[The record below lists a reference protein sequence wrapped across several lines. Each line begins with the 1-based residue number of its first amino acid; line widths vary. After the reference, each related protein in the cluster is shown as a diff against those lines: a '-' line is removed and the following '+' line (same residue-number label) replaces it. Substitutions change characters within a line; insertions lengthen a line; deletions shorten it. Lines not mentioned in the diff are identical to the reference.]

1 MIIEAKDINGNIEC
15 KHEVSLECANCGAV
29 FKLRHDMDE
38 SYYKVEFCPFC
49 GDTIDEESNFDQD
62 EE

>member
-1 MIIEAKDINGNIEC
+1 MATMIHNEC
-15 KHEVSLECANCGAV
+15 PSCDAV

-49 GDTIDEESNFDQD
+49 GDTLDEDSNFDQD
-62 EE
+62 DDNVVV

>member
-1 MIIEAKDINGNIEC
+1 MTMLHNEC
-15 KHEVSLECANCGAV
+15 SNCSAV

-62 EE
+62 DD

>member
-1 MIIEAKDINGNIEC
+1 
-15 KHEVSLECANCGAV
+15 
-29 FKLRHDMDE
+29 MDE

-62 EE
+62 DD